1 MKSNDTPWLEDSQQQ
16 AWRSFLQMTARL
28 TGRLGQELQADSE
41 LSLADFDVLVQLSET
56 EGGRVRVLELAS
68 ALQWEKSRMSHHLA
82 RMTGRGLISREQCP
96 QDRRGAY
103 AVITDAGRHAIE
115 AAAPQHVA
123 AVRRYVFDALTTEQ
137 VDALATVADRVLDR
151 LSAPPQEAGAE
162 N

>member
-1 MKSNDTPWLEDSQQQ
+1 MKTNDTPWLEDSQQQ

-28 TGRLGQELQADSE
+28 TARLGQELQADSE

-56 EGGRVRVLELAS
+56 AGGRVRVLELAS

-82 RMTGRGLISREQCP
+82 RMTGRGLITREQCP

-103 AVITDAGRHAIE
+103 AVITEAGRSAIG

-123 AVRRYVFDALTTEQ
+123 AVRRYVFDALTAEQ
-137 VDALATVADRVLDR
+137 VDALAAVADRVLDR
-151 LSAPPQEAGAE
+151 LSAPPEG
-162 N
+162 